1 MGENGR
7 IVVNEANS
15 GQFFRLTPLV
25 AAVPL
30 DRFECRIP
38 EYAEY
43 LKEDALRSQVD
54 HVAKTWLLCEMESG
68 EIAAYMSLVADG
80 VRLSVAEKGLHHLDY
95 PFKTIP
101 AMKVAKLAVSEQA
114 RKKYK
119 GLGSLMLYKASQIA
133 WDCNDA
139 FFAARFLTVDADVEQ
154 DEGVLAF
161 YTKNGFAP
169 NAELTNKKRKT
180 ISMRL
185 DLYR

>member
-7 IVVNEANS
+7 ITVTESNSERFFSLVQLDAEAPVGNFKCS
-15 GQFFRLTPLV
+15 
-25 AAVPL
+25 
-30 DRFECRIP
+30 IP

-43 LKEDALRSQVD
+43 LAEDALRSQAD
-54 HVAKTWLLCEMESG
+54 HVAKTWLLWETECRA
-68 EIAAYMSLVADG
+68 IAAYMSLVADG
-80 VRLSVAEKGLHHLDY
+80 VRLSVAEKELHHLDY

-139 FFAARFLTVDADVEQ
+139 YFAARFLTVDAD
-154 DEGVLAF
+154 DA
-161 YTKNGFAP
+161 ARA
-169 NAELTNKKRKT
+169 NARA
-180 ISMRL
+180 
-185 DLYR
+185 